1 MQEVDAAPAG
11 MSALL
16 SSLHTHLAL
25 STRRVV
31 SQSRGLLAGGRGKIT
46 ASDKNDTPTELAL
59 LHATVEEIRS
69 GEGAG

>member
-1 MQEVDAAPAG
+1 

-25 STRRVV
+25 PTRRVV
-31 SQSRGLLAGGRGKIT
+31 SQSRGLLARGCGKFT
-46 ASDKNDTPTELAL
+46 ASDRNSTPAELAFL
-59 LHATVEEIRS
+59 LATADEIRS